1 MSEAITETLNSG
13 GLDHSTSETEGNSQ
27 EGTRNDH
34 DIGFS
39 LGDDIQI
46 VQES

>member
-1 MSEAITETLNSG
+1 MSEAITETLNFG
-13 GLDHSTSETEGNSQ
+13 GLDHSTSETEGISQ